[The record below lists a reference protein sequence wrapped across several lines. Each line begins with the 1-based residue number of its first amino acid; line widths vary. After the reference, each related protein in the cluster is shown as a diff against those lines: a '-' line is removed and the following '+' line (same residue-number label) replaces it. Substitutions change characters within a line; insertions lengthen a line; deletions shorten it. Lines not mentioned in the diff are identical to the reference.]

1 MNDKL
6 KDLISISADDATS
19 QDDEL
24 LIEELKNSQFIMP
37 IDVISSEEEDFQFKP
52 LKLANENNE
61 EFLALFSDEDELVK
75 ANIEFQVLNISSEKV
90 AEMIKDDSDEYF
102 GVAINPFSKYSLAI
116 PLNEFLGLF

>member
-1 MNDKL
+1 MNEKL
-6 KDLISISADDATS
+6 KELISISAEDATS
-19 QDDEL
+19 RDDEL

>member
-1 MNDKL
+1 MNEKL
-6 KDLISISADDATS
+6 KELISISAEDATS
-19 QDDEL
+19 RDDEL

-90 AEMIKDDSDEYF
+90 SEMIKDDSDEYF

>member
-24 LIEELKNSQFIMP
+24 LIEELKNSQLIFP
-37 IDVISSEEEDFQFKP
+37 IEVISAEEENFQFKP
-52 LKLANENNE
+52 LKLANENND
-61 EFLALFSDEDELVK
+61 EFIALFSDEDELVK

>member
-1 MNDKL
+1 MNEKL
-6 KDLISISADDATS
+6 KELISISADDATS
-19 QDDEL
+19 RDDEL

>member
-1 MNDKL
+1 MNKKL
-6 KDLISISADDATS
+6 KELISISADDATS
-19 QDDEL
+19 RDDEL

>member
-1 MNDKL
+1 MNEKL
-6 KDLISISADDATS
+6 KELISISADDATS
-19 QDDEL
+19 RDDEL

-116 PLNEFLGLF
+116 PLNEFLNLF